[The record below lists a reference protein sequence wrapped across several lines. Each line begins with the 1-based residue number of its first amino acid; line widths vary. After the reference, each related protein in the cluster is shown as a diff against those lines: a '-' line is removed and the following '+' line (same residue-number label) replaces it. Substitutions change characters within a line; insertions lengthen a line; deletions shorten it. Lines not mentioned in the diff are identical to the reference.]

1 MYEKQPAGHTRLIP
15 LTAALGLLAVLLVLL
30 PSRVF
35 AADPD
40 FGSGHTTTISVPE
53 NTASGTDIGNAYT
66 ATDTDSADVL
76 TYHLS
81 GTDASSFS
89 LGSSSSQLSTNTT
102 LDYETKSSYSVTIGV
117 RDNTSDT
124 TDDDT
129 IDITITVNNVD
140 EDGTVSIMGTLDGG
154 EELTASVSD
163 LDGTVSSLTWKWSR
177 GETATG
183 AFTDIDSATNAKYT
197 SVAADVGKF
206 LRATAT
212 YKDPESTTVDKTAHA
227 TTSSAIAASN
237 NEPTFSS
244 MAATRTLPE
253 NSGAGVNVVGGT
265 ITATDGDSDML
276 TYSLASTG
284 DHASFEINS
293 NGQIKTKTGVSHD
306 FDFESAKKSYDVTVN
321 VRDNKDS
328 AGDTDSAMD
337 DSIDVTI
344 NLTDVNEA
352 PTIDSGSSA
361 FSKDEN
367 TATSVVIQTY
377 QASDEDTPGTPQTL
391 TWGLEGTDDGDFD
404 INSSTGAL
412 TFKNVPNYEMP
423 ADGDGMN
430 DYNVTVKVTD
440 SGSPA
445 KSDTLAVT
453 VTVNNVNEAP
463 TFDTTPG
470 DFSKDENTP
479 DTEVIASY
487 SASDVDADDNPSN
500 LNWTLLGEDANDF
513 TLVKNSMTNN
523 AELKFAAAPN
533 FEMPS
538 DDDDNDG
545 VEGNNEYEI
554 TIKVADDGNL
564 SVEESVTVTVTDVN
578 ETPVVSGDAGPNFAE
593 IEYDDDGST
602 LTTTHLTVPGT
613 YTFTDEDD
621 DDVTWTLSGNDA
633 NHFEIT
639 QNMDGSSFIAFKNP
653 TPSTTDKPADFENP
667 VDTGPNNTYVFVV
680 EATDDNTTVA
690 PHNLKGTFNVT
701 VTNVDETPEIT
712 AGSNSPSFVE
722 IEY

>member
-183 AFTDIDSATNAKYT
+183 PFTDIDSATNAKYT

-453 VTVNNVNEAP
+453 VTVNNVNEARHLIP
-463 TFDTTPG
+463 RPVISARTKTRRTPR
-470 DFSKDENTP
+470 SLQATP
-479 DTEVIASY
+479 
-487 SASDVDADDNPSN
+487 PR
-500 LNWTLLGEDANDF
+500 
-513 TLVKNSMTNN
+513 
-523 AELKFAAAPN
+523 
-533 FEMPS
+533 
-538 DDDDNDG
+538 
-545 VEGNNEYEI
+545 
-554 TIKVADDGNL
+554 
-564 SVEESVTVTVTDVN
+564 
-578 ETPVVSGDAGPNFAE
+578 
-593 IEYDDDGST
+593 
-602 LTTTHLTVPGT
+602 
-613 YTFTDEDD
+613 
-621 DDVTWTLSGNDA
+621 TWT
-633 NHFEIT
+633 
-639 QNMDGSSFIAFKNP
+639 P
-653 TPSTTDKPADFENP
+653 TTIPA
-667 VDTGPNNTYVFVV
+667 
-680 EATDDNTTVA
+680 
-690 PHNLKGTFNVT
+690 
-701 VTNVDETPEIT
+701 I
-712 AGSNSPSFVE
+712 
-722 IEY
+722 